1 MEYTPEEIRTW
12 GEVYRKVVELLPGR
26 ASNTHRKALEVMM
39 KECGF
44 AEDNIPQ
51 MEDVSNFLKKT
62 SGFSLR
68 PAAGLVTARDF
79 WPVWRFECFNALSI
93 YGMARVLITLRNRKI
108 LKKCILLMCINLIMY
123 SIKGCHS

>member
-1 MEYTPEEIRTW
+1 MDFLSGQPIPYLEYTPEEIRTW
-12 GEVYRKVVELLPGR
+12 GEVYSKVVELLPGR
-26 ASNTHRKALEVMM
+26 ASTTHRKALEVMM

-44 AEDNIPQ
+44 AENNIPQ

-79 WPVWRFECFNALSI
+79 LASLAYRVFQCTQYIRHGLSPH
-93 YGMARVLITLRNRKI
+93 
-108 LKKCILLMCINLIMY
+108 
-123 SIKGCHS
+123 HSPEP

>member
-1 MEYTPEEIRTW
+1 MLKYSVIFSSGQPIPYVEYTPEEIRTW
-12 GEVYRKVVELLPGR
+12 GEVYCKVVELLPGR
-26 ASNTHRKALEVMM
+26 ASTTHRKALEVMM

-44 AEDNIPQ
+44 AENNIPQ

-79 WPVWRFECFNALSI
+79 LASLAYR
-93 YGMARVLITLRNRKI
+93 
-108 LKKCILLMCINLIMY
+108 
-123 SIKGCHS
+123 HSV